1 MGSLSRR
8 SYNSPRR
15 AASAEATRT
24 AIVAAADAIFG
35 SRGYAGTTLAS
46 IAERAGVSVATVK
59 LTAPTKSALLLE
71 AFRARVRGVTGSA
84 AASGRPAWQEMLEE
98 TDPVQLI
105 RRWVSLTASTHEKTA
120 PLFEVFWQAGPS
132 EPELAR
138 MYEEASSNRR
148 REFGRVVDA
157 LAALSALRVG
167 LDAAAAIDIA
177 WVINSPLT
185 YRQVMGCGWTKD
197 GWEEWMVS
205 TMVDQLLAP
214 VA

>member
-1 MGSLSRR
+1 MSRR

-15 AASAEATRT
+15 AASAQATR
-24 AIVAAADAIFG
+24 AAVVEAADELFG
-35 SRGYAGTTLAS
+35 SGGYAGTTLAS

-59 LTAPTKSALLLE
+59 LIAPTKSALLLE

-105 RRWVSLTASTHEKTA
+105 RRWISLTASAHARMA

-148 REFGRVVDA
+148 QEFGRVVDA
-157 LAALSALRVG
+157 LAGLGALRVG

-197 GWEEWMVS
+197 DWEEWLVP